1 MSLGMNARTGRS
13 IEDIAHIQQS
23 IRDILTTPIGS
34 RLMRRDYGSLL
45 SELIDQP
52 LNGATLLRAYSATV
66 MALMK
71 WEPRIKITQLYFETT
86 SSHAVMLHIDG
97 EYLSD
102 TSKHNSAQFT
112 PRRFEVALKD
122 SKP

>member
-13 IEDIAHIQQS
+13 IEDITHIQQS

-45 SELIDQP
+45 PELIDQP

-71 WEPRIKITQLYFETT
+71 WEPRLKINQLYFETT
-86 SSHAVMLHIDG
+86 SSHTVMLHIDG

-102 TSKHNSAQFT
+102 ASKHNAAQFT
-112 PRRFEVALKD
+112 PRRIEVALRD
-122 SKP
+122 DKP

>member
-1 MSLGMNARTGRS
+1 MSLGMNAYTGRS

-45 SELIDQP
+45 PELIDQP

-71 WEPRIKITQLYFETT
+71 WEPRIKINQLYFEMT

-97 EYLSD
+97 EYLRVD
-102 TSKHNSAQFT
+102 AQHNTAQFAS
-112 PRRFEVALKD
+112 RRFAVTLRND
-122 SKP
+122 KP